1 MPGLSENRCPDV
13 VKTFVDELR
22 GIAYNIEKTP
32 CYGETASG
40 SESARAHDIEVL
52 QKVANLFE
60 NMFSTKDT
68 QSQEEIR

>member
-1 MPGLSENRCPDV
+1 MPVLSENRCPDC

-32 CYGETASG
+32 YYGEMA
-40 SESARAHDIEVL
+40 SESESTRAHDMEVL

-60 NMFSTKDT
+60 NMFCINEP
-68 QSQEEIR
+68 QSQEDIR